1 VISGQKLKAY
11 CIMHTILRN
20 KLHKPLNM
28 SQFLLA
34 NGMPE
39 STKATV
45 RGQSG
50 SSTQS
55 VEYYDG
61 LKDLIVKR
69 PDPLLS
75 FGFFF
80 PLNGLPSINKYTCK
94 GINATLREV
103 AAEYLTRSIIVR
115 DDYNLIVL
123 PKLVKWYRR
132 DYFAA
137 SFSFNEHSSDDERI
151 RLLRSLN
158 QL

>member
-1 VISGQKLKAY
+1 
-11 CIMHTILRN
+11 MHTILRN
-20 KLHKPLNM
+20 KLNHPQNM
-28 SQFLLA
+28 SEFLLE
-34 NGMPE
+34 NGMPQGRSFGSHSSE
-39 STKATV
+39 SY
-45 RGQSG
+45 
-50 SSTQS
+50 STS
-55 VEYYDG
+55 YDC
-61 LKDLIVKR
+61 LKDLIVKK
-69 PDPLLS
+69 PDPLIS

-80 PLNGLPSINKYTCK
+80 PLKGLPIISKYTTK

-103 AAEYLTRSIIVR
+103 AAEYLTRSITVK

-137 SFSFNEHSSDDERI
+137 SFQFGCSDDDPFHNDDRI